1 MYIYMYTSFVN
12 ESVLSREVVFKYFL
26 FLFLIWKILIFR
38 LSLNTMTLHIE
49 SSNVYTQY
57 GVAISVTGVAQV
69 RWPIF

>member
-1 MYIYMYTSFVN
+1 MYTSFVN

-26 FLFLIWKILIFR
+26 FLIWKVLIFR

-69 RWPIF
+69 R

>member
-1 MYIYMYTSFVN
+1 MN
-12 ESVLSREVVFKYFL
+12 LSSQERWPLNVDDEVVKHIIFL
-26 FLFLIWKILIFR
+26 LCFVFCILIWKVLIFR

-69 RWPIF
+69 R